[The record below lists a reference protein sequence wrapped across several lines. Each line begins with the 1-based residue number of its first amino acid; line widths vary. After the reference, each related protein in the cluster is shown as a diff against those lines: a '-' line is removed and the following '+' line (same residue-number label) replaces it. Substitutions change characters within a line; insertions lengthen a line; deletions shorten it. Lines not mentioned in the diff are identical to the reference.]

1 MTHDQ
6 AKSIKHL
13 CKDDI
18 LFAISRQPYAD
29 ILQQI
34 DPRLYEYIADCCDPM
49 TDHANLYELL
59 GIRKFLR
66 MLTTYHLDI
75 QKVQKVYKAY
85 EFLKFSGLKGMQQYK
100 LTPLQTFQLAVLL
113 SMEKI

>member
-6 AKSIKHL
+6 AKSIKHQ

-18 LFAISRQPYAD
+18 LLAISRQPYAD
-29 ILQQI
+29 LLQQI
-34 DPRLYEYIADCCDPM
+34 DQRLYEYIADCCDPM

-66 MLTTYHLDI
+66 MLTT
-75 QKVQKVYKAY
+75 
-85 EFLKFSGLKGMQQYK
+85 
-100 LTPLQTFQLAVLL
+100 
-113 SMEKI
+113 